1 MCADIP
7 AHKVSIFV
15 GTLCWGIVTTGYIAS
30 WISCVEGTALRTLST
45 TRRRSWQWLSSSTD
59 AISASV
65 AVLGLAAAP
74 RAHAAVVGAVLAE
87 GHVTTNACLFF
98 ANTHISAFVLFWVA
112 YFGNLFPLLDTRN
125 ITVRTSDLMRPQY

>member
-30 WISCVEGTALRTLST
+30 WISCDEGTALRTLPIT
-45 TRRRSWQWLSSSTD
+45 GCRSWQWLSSSTD

-87 GHVTTNACLFF
+87 GHVTTNACIVF
-98 ANTHISAFVLFWVA
+98 ANTHISAFVLLGVT
-112 YFGNLFPLLDTRN
+112 YFGNLFLLLYTR
-125 ITVRTSDLMRPQY
+125 IIAV